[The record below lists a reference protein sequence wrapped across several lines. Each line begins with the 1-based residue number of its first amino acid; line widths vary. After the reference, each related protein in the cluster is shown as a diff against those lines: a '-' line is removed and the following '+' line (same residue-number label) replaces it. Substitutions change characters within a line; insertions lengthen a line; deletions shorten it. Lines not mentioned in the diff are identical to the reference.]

1 MNALNLPSFVRTMQG
16 FLVEH
21 DGQEDAFNFLVDSI
35 NRQDIVLS
43 DGYSEIY
50 SSKRISRIMNYQSP
64 IPDGIKQASSRKD
77 VIDGVL
83 RYFDNTVEPAVNPH
97 LRQDA
102 IATIIKLLDEDE
114 SVSDQKRIEL
124 KQSLDEKGLGSF
136 LAHVFLY
143 ALNKPNELPAEV
155 VKADDIALLAET
167 NYCCPLCQ
175 KPLIENAKDK
185 PVERYKI
192 TPILPPGLDKESL
205 KDFAE
210 LCDPPKKVNST
221 KNLIALDADCSNRY
235 LDDPTPE
242 EYAHLMQLKTDLS
255 RSYAA
260 SSAID
265 SIYLEEEIRTVVSS
279 LTSLTN
285 EENLTKLSY
294 DALHVAEKMSEANR
308 ILVTQ
313 IQLQVVLY
321 YTYIQKLFSDSGA
334 DFQLICSEVKTAS
347 RKLENSGLPY
357 EEVINRL
364 SGWFMN
370 HAQLGGSSKQ
380 ACDIVVAFFIQNCEV
395 FSL

>member
-1 MNALNLPSFVRTMQG
+1 MNALNLPSFVRTMQD

-35 NRQDIVLS
+35 NKQDIVLS
-43 DGYSEIY
+43 DGYSETY
-50 SSKRISRIMNYQSP
+50 SSKRISRIMNYESP
-64 IPDGIKQASSRKD
+64 IPDGTKQASSRKD

-83 RYFDNTVEPAVNPH
+83 GYFGNTVEPAVNPH
-97 LRQDA
+97 LRQDV
-102 IATIIKLLDEDE
+102 IATTIKLLDEDE
-114 SVSDQKRIEL
+114 SISDQKRIEL

-143 ALNKPNELPAEV
+143 ALNKPNELPAEI
-155 VKADDIALLAET
+155 VKADDIALLAEA

-185 PVERYKI
+185 PVKRYKI
-192 TPILPPGLDKESL
+192 TPIFPPGLDKESL
-205 KDFAE
+205 KDFVE
-210 LCDPPKKVNST
+210 FCDPPKKVNST
-221 KNLIALDADCSNRY
+221 KNLIALDTECSNRY

-242 EYAHLMQLKTDLS
+242 EYAHLMQLKTELS

-260 SSAID
+260 FSAID

-279 LTSLTN
+279 LTSLAN
-285 EENLTKLSY
+285 EENITKLSY

-308 ILVTQ
+308 ILITQ
-313 IQLQVVLY
+313 IQSQVVLY

-370 HAQLGGSSKQ
+370 HARLGRSSRQ

>member
-1 MNALNLPSFVRTMQG
+1 
-16 FLVEH
+16 
-21 DGQEDAFNFLVDSI
+21 
-35 NRQDIVLS
+35 
-43 DGYSEIY
+43 
-50 SSKRISRIMNYQSP
+50 
-64 IPDGIKQASSRKD
+64 
-77 VIDGVL
+77 
-83 RYFDNTVEPAVNPH
+83 
-97 LRQDA
+97 
-102 IATIIKLLDEDE
+102 
-114 SVSDQKRIEL
+114 
-124 KQSLDEKGLGSF
+124 
-136 LAHVFLY
+136 
-143 ALNKPNELPAEV
+143 
-155 VKADDIALLAET
+155 
-167 NYCCPLCQ
+167 
-175 KPLIENAKDK
+175 
-185 PVERYKI
+185 
-192 TPILPPGLDKESL
+192 
-205 KDFAE
+205 
-210 LCDPPKKVNST
+210 
-221 KNLIALDADCSNRY
+221 
-235 LDDPTPE
+235 
-242 EYAHLMQLKTDLS
+242 MQLKTDLS